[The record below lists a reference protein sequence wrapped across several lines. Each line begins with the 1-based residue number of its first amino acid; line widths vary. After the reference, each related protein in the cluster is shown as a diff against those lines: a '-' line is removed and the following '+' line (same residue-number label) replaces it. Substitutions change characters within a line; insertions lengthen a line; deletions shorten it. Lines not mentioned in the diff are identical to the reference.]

1 MPTARC
7 ESCILM
13 MPILTCHRYSL
24 MPTARCESCILM
36 MPILVCHRYSLMPT
50 ARCELYTDDAYIGMS

>member
-1 MPTARC
+1 MMPILVCHRYSLMPTARC

-24 MPTARCESCILM
+24 MPTARCE
-36 MPILVCHRYSLMPT
+36 
-50 ARCELYTDDAYIGMS
+50 LYTDDAYIGMS